1 MVSDY
6 RGSTYTI
13 TANSAILIL
22 FLIHDYKNHNV
33 LFVCTCTLYKYATA
47 LKAQMVLL
55 SASIL
60 VFLHD
65 TLM

>member
-33 LFVCTCTLYKYATA
+33 LFCVYMYSVQVCNSFEGSNGFVECFNTS
-47 LKAQMVLL
+47 V
-55 SASIL
+55 SA
-60 VFLHD
+60 
-65 TLM
+65 